1 MASSSLFPLLSEKPD
16 AGLRGVNQ
24 LAPSHLPAKGTLS
37 SLTLTG
43 PEANDNDILDRKRA
57 PFALLVLRVALGAM
71 FLQHVMG
78 IVFGYEPADL
88 SKLFGLPA
96 GVSPYALAWDAL
108 IGLALL
114 YGLWGRLAAIAGA
127 ATLSVAVIH
136 AHSAAAMSPFGWQ
149 LPVFWIAALLAYA
162 LAGDGAYP
170 LVPSPTVF
178 RK

>member
-1 MASSSLFPLLSEKPD
+1 MASSSLLRLSSGRPH
-16 AGLRGVNQ
+16 AGARDTSQ
-24 LAPSHLPAKGTLS
+24 LPPSHAPAKSTLAS
-37 SLTLTG
+37 FTRPR

-71 FLQHVMG
+71 FLQHVMA
-78 IVFGYEPADL
+78 IVFGYEPADV

-96 GVSPYALAWDAL
+96 GVSPYALGWDTL

-127 ATLSVAVIH
+127 ATLSVAMIQ
-136 AHSAAAMSPFGWQ
+136 AHSATAISPFGWQ

-170 LVPSPTVF
+170 LVPSPVF

>member
-1 MASSSLFPLLSEKPD
+1 MASSSLLLLSPARSD
-16 AGLRGVNQ
+16 AGLRSVNQ
-24 LAPSHLPAKGTLS
+24 APSSRLPARGTPAS
-37 SLTLTG
+37 VTLTV

-78 IVFGYEPADL
+78 IVFGYEPVDL

-96 GVSPYALAWDAL
+96 GVSPYALAWDTL

-114 YGLWGRLAAIAGA
+114 YGLWGRLAALAGA

-136 AHSAAAMSPFGWQ
+136 AHSAIATSPFGWQ